1 MWNHRLF
8 LFRLT
13 SRLDFCLR
21 HLHLHTRPLARNDD
35 GQRSWLGAALGRSM
49 GLSTYAPHDSPS
61 TVRATHLILDTLM
74 HTRMGLASRY
84 RSGLSTRANATV
96 TIRYTP
102 LSLHT
107 ISTRRRCGDV
117 RRTHNGMCVCLTYV
131 CLCACVCAPYRWN
144 SAQSSGVTN
153 EQEGLASSVY
163 GFGAVSRR
171 TTSCKP
177 LIAAVNGGA
186 HGGGTE
192 MVLNCDLV
200 VTGEDA
206 KFALP
211 EVKRGVVAAQGGMS
225 VASIHV

>member
-13 SRLDFCLR
+13 SSSSPAGSTDRVTVSRLDFCLR

-49 GLSTYAPHDSPS
+49 GLSTYAPHDSPP

-131 CLCACVCAPYRWN
+131 CLCVCVCMCGRH
-144 SAQSSGVTN
+144 
-153 EQEGLASSVY
+153 
-163 GFGAVSRR
+163 
-171 TTSCKP
+171 
-177 LIAAVNGGA
+177 ID
-186 HGGGTE
+186 GTQPSPA
-192 MVLNCDLV
+192 
-200 VTGEDA
+200 G
-206 KFALP
+206 
-211 EVKRGVVAAQGGMS
+211 
-225 VASIHV
+225 